1 MGERR
6 WRRWREREGSAQ
18 RQSQWSSRVAVHP
31 AAPLPHSLLLFLHHH
46 HVHHVH
52 APDAGD
58 ADADADDYGDG
69 HFLQTTS
76 LVVSVRRRRKEVA
89 FLLLFILLLL
99 CLSHLAMSDTATASA
114 APGTI
119 SAQSNGVSLG
129 NNAARA
135 FLQQNFKEAQQQAR
149 LAILALKRVWLDRQ
163 EEEEE
168 HQHHNDGGG
177 SGSVLVLDVDRQ
189 RHQDMDRVGKLVLI
203 AIRSAAATAN
213 DQTAPSGTGEGATVR
228 VSDEITSIFIDT
240 FGSIANTPAY
250 LVIEGYHPSLPS
262 SSLPGVL
269 SN

>member
-1 MGERR
+1 
-6 WRRWREREGSAQ
+6 
-18 RQSQWSSRVAVHP
+18 
-31 AAPLPHSLLLFLHHH
+31 
-46 HVHHVH
+46 
-52 APDAGD
+52 
-58 ADADADDYGDG
+58 
-69 HFLQTTS
+69 
-76 LVVSVRRRRKEVA
+76 
-89 FLLLFILLLL
+89 
-99 CLSHLAMSDTATASA
+99 MSDTATASA

-177 SGSVLVLDVDRQ
+177 HVLVLDVDRQ

-213 DQTAPSGTGEGATVR
+213 HQTAPSGTGEGATVR
-228 VSDEITSIFIDT
+228 VSDEITSVFVDT